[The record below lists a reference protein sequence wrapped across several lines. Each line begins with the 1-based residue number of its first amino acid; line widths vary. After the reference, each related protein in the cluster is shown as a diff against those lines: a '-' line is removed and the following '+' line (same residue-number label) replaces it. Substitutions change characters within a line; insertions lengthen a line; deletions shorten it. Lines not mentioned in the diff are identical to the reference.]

1 MTDWQPSQNTKWNW
15 KWKWSW
21 KKRMRNQMVEMQ
33 DLDQTEQN
41 KTMYGKP
48 NTVTDVHTLEFYAA
62 HTHTH
67 IYITAAHKQGERLSN
82 NPYPCWDFQ
91 NDLCPQIN
99 VHTRN
104 ERFADIA
111 ATLEPCPNHIVFTCS
126 AQIITIIN
134 GIAHTKHWNNDRIH
148 NESAKC
154 CFQKRENKVRTLLD
168 TFIWCILTEFQLCF
182 IFIMETVFRAFL
194 MHIAQLSKFHLNC
207 LANFSQ
213 LNLWAQN
220 NWLSGEKKTRALTT
234 EIVFRMKYSKYIS
247 LPKEIVFMID
257 LWPKEMQRECNHQSI
272 NSSSTGVWFVVDIQH
287 HTKLCVAIFMIPCF
301 AI

>member
-21 KKRMRNQMVEMQ
+21 KKKDE
-33 DLDQTEQN
+33 
-41 KTMYGKP
+41 KP
-48 NTVTDVHTLEFYAA
+48 NGGNAGSGPDRTKQNNVWKAEHGNGR
-62 HTHTH
+62 THARILCRTH

-134 GIAHTKHWNNDRIH
+134 GIALTKHWNNDRIH